1 MDTKEIAERTLGM
14 CKKAGAQNAEVA
26 VSHSKNVSVSAQ
38 DNEIHVATSDKGS
51 WLGVRVINSH
61 SQGFSCVNSFEDSKV
76 QMAIEEA
83 MAIAKSSPP
92 DDSNVLPDPGE
103 TISIGDLHNQSL
115 AEMGLDKVVG
125 YAKQMLLECKTYDS
139 RISVDMAKFN
149 LASTVSTLANTKGIN
164 LSQERTGIFYFVY
177 GMAKEGET
185 VSSMDGAFGAT
196 TDPQK
201 INVSEVARKFSK
213 NVIESLGA
221 KSGKS
226 FEGPV
231 ILFGDALSELILST
245 VLWSCNANSIQMG
258 ESRFAGMQGKQVAS
272 EKLSILDDGRR
283 PGRFESTNFDR
294 EGIAPK
300 IMWPIKNGIFTE
312 PFHNARTAARDKT
325 ISNGHAA
332 GSPSSTPSVSTTNI
346 IVETGKTTLEE
357 LIADTKLGLLV
368 KRYSGNFD
376 PSSGDFSGVI
386 KGGYLIENGKI
397 TTPLLGTM
405 IAGNVFEMIKNI
417 SGISSD
423 VEDLITTITPS
434 IRFEGIKVTS
444 Q

>member
-1 MDTKEIAERTLGM
+1 
-14 CKKAGAQNAEVA
+14 
-26 VSHSKNVSVSAQ
+26 
-38 DNEIHVATSDKGS
+38 
-51 WLGVRVINSH
+51 
-61 SQGFSCVNSFEDSKV
+61 
-76 QMAIEEA
+76 
-83 MAIAKSSPP
+83 
-92 DDSNVLPDPGE
+92 
-103 TISIGDLHNQSL
+103 
-115 AEMGLDKVVG
+115 
-125 YAKQMLLECKTYDS
+125 
-139 RISVDMAKFN
+139 
-149 LASTVSTLANTKGIN
+149 
-164 LSQERTGIFYFVY
+164 
-177 GMAKEGET
+177 
-185 VSSMDGAFGAT
+185 
-196 TDPQK
+196 
-201 INVSEVARKFSK
+201 
-213 NVIESLGA
+213 
-221 KSGKS
+221 
-226 FEGPV
+226 
-231 ILFGDALSELILST
+231 
-245 VLWSCNANSIQMG
+245 
-258 ESRFAGMQGKQVAS
+258 MQGKQVAS

-368 KRYSGNFD
+368 KRYSGNID
-376 PSSGDFSGVI
+376 PSSGDFSGVV

-423 VEDLITTITPS
+423 VEDLISVITPS